1 MVIKSSWRGPFL
13 ACTGYPACR
22 GAKSINAELREK
34 LKDIL
39 PPMPE
44 KKAAAAKPD
53 LPQVTITDRCPECGS
68 EMRLQKSRFGGR
80 YFLGCTKYPKCKGTA
95 KVSPALQTQIDA
107 AAVSAQG

>member
-1 MVIKSSWRGPFL
+1 LSCS
-13 ACTGYPACR
+13 GYPRCR
-22 GAKSINAELREK
+22 NAKSINAELREK

-53 LPQVTITDRCPECGS
+53 LPAVTIAEQCPECGS
-68 EMRLQKSRFGGR
+68 PMRLQKSRFGGR

-95 KVSPALQTQIDA
+95 KVSPALQTEIDRAEATA
-107 AAVSAQG
+107 AAGA